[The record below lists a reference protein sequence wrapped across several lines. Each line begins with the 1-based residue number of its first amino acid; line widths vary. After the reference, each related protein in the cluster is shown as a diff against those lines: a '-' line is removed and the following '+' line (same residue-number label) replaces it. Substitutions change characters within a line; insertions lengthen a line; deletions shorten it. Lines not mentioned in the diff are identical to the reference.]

1 VFEDEGFS
9 GATLTRPALERL
21 RDSAAEGCFEVLL
34 CHAPDRLARRYA
46 YQVLLLEEFAR
57 VGVEVCFA
65 KEPERG
71 ATPEDELLRQF
82 QGMIAE
88 YERAQIA
95 ERTGRGK
102 LHRARTG
109 HQAVLS
115 CAPYGY
121 RYVKKSEH
129 SDGFWEIDPVPAEVV
144 REVFDR
150 YINDGTSIGELARW
164 LSDRGVLTRTGKAV
178 WDRSSVWGMLR
189 NTAYRGQAAF
199 GKTKTLERHGK
210 PTRTTRARGERH
222 GRRPAREDQPATTW
236 TLIAVP
242 AIVSEETFEL
252 AQARLAHNAHFAK
265 RNTKKPTLLQG
276 ILVCRECGYGCYRT
290 TTRTTNKRIY
300 YYRCIG
306 SDNYRHIGG
315 RVCQSRPIRADELDT
330 LVWDEVRRL
339 LEDPALVHAE
349 IDRRLSALRA
359 EHPESGRRETL
370 ERDLTR
376 ADGAIARLIEAYQEQ
391 LLAIDELRARM
402 PALRKRQTTLRG
414 ELDALHS
421 ELHDAETYLKLAD
434 TLETFLT
441 RLADGLDQLNLDEQQ
456 RILRLVVREVLI
468 GGEDDTI
475 TIRHTIPNPSG
486 GPNDPSYLLRGS
498 GHRRALGAAAIRWSK
513 GAVLELQ
520 RGFQPPLH
528 VEEDPPQAG
537 VVRDRFQNERVVER
551 VEERPEIKID
561 RPVVSPT
568 PLPAP
573 TDRIQGRPPRPIPV

>member
-1 VFEDEGFS
+1 MSDKVSQTDRSSGRVAAIYARVSSERQRQDETIASQTVGLRELAADRGLLVSEDLVFEDEGFS

-21 RDSAAEGCFEVLL
+21 RDRAAEGCFEVLL

-46 YQVLLLEEFAR
+46 YQVLLLEEFHR

-88 YERAQIA
+88 YERAQIR
-95 ERTGRGK
+95 ERTRRGK

-121 RYVKKSEH
+121 RYVKKSDH
-129 SDGFWEIDPVPAEVV
+129 SEGFWEIDAAQAEVV
-144 REVFDR
+144 REVFAR
-150 YINDGTSIGELARW
+150 YINDGTSIGEIARW
-164 LSDRGVLTRTGKAV
+164 LTGRGVPTRTGKAV

-210 PTRTTRARGERH
+210 PTRTTRGRGERH
-222 GRRPAREDQPATTW
+222 GRRPAREDQPAEKW

-242 AIVSEETFEL
+242 AIVTDETFEL
-252 AQARLAHNAHFAK
+252 AQARLAQNAHFAK

-276 ILVCRECGYGCYRT
+276 ILVCRECGYGCYRS

-315 RVCQSRPIRADELDT
+315 RVCHSRPIRADELDG

-339 LEDPALVHAE
+339 LEDPALVRAE
-349 IDRRLSALRA
+349 IDRRLTALRT
-359 EHPESGRRETL
+359 EHPASRRREAL
-370 ERDLTR
+370 ERDITR
-376 ADGAIARLIEAYQEQ
+376 AESAITRLIEAYQEQ
-391 LLAIDELRARM
+391 LLSIDELRARM
-402 PALRKRQTTLRG
+402 PALRKRQTTLRAQ
-414 ELDALHS
+414 LDALET

-434 TLETFLT
+434 TLEGFLT
-441 RLADGLDQLNLDEQQ
+441 RLADGLDHLNLDEQQ
-456 RILRLVVREVLI
+456 RVLRLVVREVLI
-468 GGEDDTI
+468 GGDDDTI
-475 TIRHTIPNPSG
+475 TIRHTIPTPT
-486 GPNDPSYLLRGS
+486 GPDDPSYLLRGS
-498 GHRRALGAAAIRWSK
+498 GHRRALRTPAISLLE
-513 GAVLELQ
+513 GAVLQL
-520 RGFQPPLH
+520 
-528 VEEDPPQAG
+528 
-537 VVRDRFQNERVVER
+537 
-551 VEERPEIKID
+551 
-561 RPVVSPT
+561 
-568 PLPAP
+568 
-573 TDRIQGRPPRPIPV
+573 